1 MRRMLGEASRA
12 IHVRCFPGHAD
23 FPLRAEVWPQAQAE
37 GTWPEYLEAG
47 GLVGCA
53 TTIGMLISWAG
64 VWDDSTED
72 VRVRASRMSLPF
84 HVYTCDW
91 EGKCWLPWPHVTQAV
106 HDALSKRRQ
115 AQVISM
121 YRAIVRMQDVPAE
134 ECHVRLEK
142 LQQERG
148 LSIKQLYVEAV
159 SFLKYRIQLLVMCR
173 APLLHVICSTAT
185 GCRLCKACLDIAERT
200 VELEA
205 QTQP

>member
-1 MRRMLGEASRA
+1 M
-12 IHVRCFPGHAD
+12 
-23 FPLRAEVWPQAQAE
+23 
-37 GTWPEYLEAG
+37 
-47 GLVGCA
+47 
-53 TTIGMLISWAG
+53 
-64 VWDDSTED
+64 
-72 VRVRASRMSLPF
+72 RASRMSLPF

-91 EGKCWLPWPHVTQAV
+91 EGKCWLPWPHVTQVV

-121 YRAIVRMQDVPAE
+121 YQAITRMQDVPAK

-173 APLLHVICSTAT
+173 APLLHAQRQGARGQSAHRSVVIFSCERVAAAVS
-185 GCRLCKACLDIAERT
+185 LFLKAALSAAEPVGRHIG
-200 VELEA
+200 A
-205 QTQP
+205 QRCVPLSV